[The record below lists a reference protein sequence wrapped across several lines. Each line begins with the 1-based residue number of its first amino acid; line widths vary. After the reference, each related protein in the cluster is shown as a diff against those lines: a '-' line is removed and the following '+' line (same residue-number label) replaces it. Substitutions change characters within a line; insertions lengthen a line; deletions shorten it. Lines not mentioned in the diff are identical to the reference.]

1 MTAYEVMGSHCND
14 ESQTSKKK
22 NCFKKLTKGKKKKP
36 GKWDAKVS
44 AQ

>member
-22 NCFKKLTKGKKKKP
+22 LFKEINKRKKKKP
-36 GKWDAKVS
+36 GKWDAKIS

>member
-14 ESQTSKKK
+14 ESQTSKK

>member
-1 MTAYEVMGSHCND
+1 MKWWGVTATMNHK
-14 ESQTSKKK
+14 QAKK
-22 NCFKKLTKGKKKKP
+22 NCLKKLTKGKKKP